1 MAAQPKPAAFR
12 WQAAWPVFMFL
23 MMTCFR
29 TNGQSTGPLITFTGK
44 DVPLVTVFQTIK
56 EQTRYSVFSGKNL
69 LKSTQ
74 PVTCAVRNMPL
85 PEFLDLVLR
94 NQQLSYEISNKT
106 IFLKAA
112 PAGSANE
119 RPGETGKISGT
130 VKNKAGTPITPA
142 TVMLEPLKKGA
153 VTNDRG
159 EYNFNDLPE
168 GFYTIRVSCIGH
180 AAAEREVF
188 VSKTGGVLYVDFV
201 LNESSSQL
209 KEIVVSSGYQT
220 FSVKRSAGAY
230 AKPDMQTLRNRT
242 TSMNIL
248 QRLDGL
254 VPGLTVNNA
263 PSATGTPV
271 LIRGLTSINSNKSP
285 LLVVDGVPLDNI
297 TSLNPQ
303 DVEDIT
309 VLKDAS
315 AASIWGAR
323 AANGVIVI
331 TTRRGGRNEKL
342 AIEYDGFVNF
352 QGRPDVDYYPVLSSQ
367 QFMQAASDIF
377 RPDLYPWANVSAY
390 SGLGSTGVPP
400 HNVILYN
407 RHRGLISD
415 AQANAS
421 LDSLASINNLRQI
434 GDIWY
439 RPGLLTNHTL
449 SVRGGGE
456 SYGIYGSIAYT
467 GTQSNR
473 PGETNST
480 YKINVRQDYQANK
493 HLDLFLITDLTN
505 VNTSSPRN
513 IEADNRFL
521 PYQLFRDAQGN
532 PISIPYVKQL
542 SDSTRTAFEGK
553 SGINLDYN
561 PLQERQYGYTKGDL
575 LAARITAGLTARIVD
590 GLSFTGVY
598 GLFRTAERVRS
609 YDDSRSYLVR
619 SEAAQFTVP
628 AATPSQRPVYYLPVT
643 GGRYALTNIAQ
654 TNWTVRN
661 QLAYGRSWDGSKHRL
676 SLLAGQEAQEQ
687 LAVSSQSLIRGY
699 NELLQTY
706 PAIDY
711 AMLSTTGVAN
721 PVMPN
726 NGSRS
731 LLANAQPF
739 TETEGRVRFLSYYGN
754 MGYTYLDRYTLSGS
768 IRLDQSN
775 LFGRDRSTQSR
786 PVWSLG
792 ARWELGDEAFMEQQQ
807 AFNNLSLRVS
817 YGLTG
822 NSPIPGTAAS
832 YDILGAQ
839 SGATLPGNTGLSIVT
854 PANAALT
861 WESSRTLNIGVDFGI
876 LKGNRLSGSVDFY
889 SKQTENLIGQ
899 MEVNPLSGYN
909 NVTGNF
915 GNMRNTGIEV
925 SARSVNVEAGR
936 FRWISQ
942 LVLAYNRNKITK
954 LNQPAVIATGAQK
967 ASAVYLEG
975 YPAFAVFAYD
985 FAGLDEEGDPQI
997 MLQSGKLTKERN
1009 EALPDDIR
1017 YMGTYQPVWNGG
1029 LSNIFSFGNIELAAN
1044 VVYNFGNVMRRD
1056 VNDFYAG
1063 NGLIPLTANNAMQSG
1078 DLRFRSGNV
1087 HAEFADRWMQ
1097 PGDELTT
1104 NVPAWIPVA
1113 SVNSSRRDIR
1123 YYTQGDIN
1131 VVSAAFV
1138 KLRDVSLSYDVSRK
1152 LVSRAKLSGVRLRLQ
1167 VSNLM
1172 LWKANRYGID
1182 PEFQDAPGGS
1192 IAGER
1197 AGGIR
1202 YMRTNQGTV
1211 TAGLNIRF

>member
-1 MAAQPKPAAFR
+1 MAAQPKTAVLR
-12 WQAAWPVFMFL
+12 WQATWLGVMLL
-23 MMTCFR
+23 MLTCLSM
-29 TNGQSTGPLITFTGK
+29 NAQSPGPLITYTGK
-44 DVPLVTVFQTIK
+44 DVPLVTVFQAIK
-56 EQTRYSVFSGKNL
+56 EQTRYSVFAGKNL
-69 LKSTQ
+69 LKTTQ

-85 PEFLDLVLR
+85 PEFLDLILR

-106 IFLKAA
+106 IFLKAQ

-119 RPGETGKISGT
+119 RPGESGTISGT
-130 VKNKAGTPITPA
+130 VKNEAGAPITPA
-142 TVMLEPLKKGA
+142 TVMLEPLKRGA
-153 VTNDRG
+153 VTNERG
-159 EYNFNDLPE
+159 EYRFTDVPE
-168 GFYTIRVSCIGH
+168 GFYTMKISCLGFS
-180 AAAEREVF
+180 AEERTVF
-188 VSKTGGVLYVDFV
+188 VSKSGTLYVDFV

-209 KEIVVSSGYQT
+209 KEIVVNSGYQT

-230 AKPDMQTLRNRT
+230 AKPNMQTLRDRT

-263 PSATGTPV
+263 PSAAGTPV

-297 TSLNPQ
+297 NSLNPQ

-331 TTRRGGRNEKL
+331 TTRKGSRNQDL
-342 AIEYDGFVNF
+342 SIEYDGFANF
-352 QGRPDVDYYPVLSSQ
+352 QGRPDVDYYPVLNSR
-367 QFMQAASDIF
+367 QFIQAASDIF

-390 SGLGSTGVPP
+390 TGQGSIGVPP
-400 HNVILYN
+400 HNTILYN

-415 AQANAS
+415 AQAAAS
-421 LDSLASINNLRQI
+421 LDSLASINNLHQI
-434 GDIWY
+434 RDIWY

-449 SVRGGGE
+449 SVRGGGK
-456 SYGIYGSIAYT
+456 SYGIYGSLAYT

-473 PGETNST
+473 PGEKNNT
-480 YKINVRQDYQANK
+480 YKINVRQDYNVNK
-493 HLDLFLITDLTN
+493 HLDVFLITDLTN
-505 VNTSSPRN
+505 VNASAPRN
-513 IEADNRFL
+513 IEADNRSL
-521 PYQLFRDAQGN
+521 PYQLFSDAQGN

-542 SDSTRTAFEGK
+542 SDSTRKAFEGK
-553 SGINLDYN
+553 SRINLDYN
-561 PLQERQYGYTKGDL
+561 PLLERQYGYTKMDM
-575 LAARITAGLTARIVD
+575 LTARITGGLTIRILD
-590 GLSFTGVY
+590 GLSFSGVY
-598 GLFRTAERVRS
+598 GLFRTAEKTRS
-609 YDDSRSYLVR
+609 FDDSRSYLVR
-619 SEAAQFTVP
+619 SEAAQFAVP
-628 AATPSQRPVYYLPVT
+628 SATPGQPPKYYLPVD
-643 GGRYALTNIAQ
+643 GGRYALTNATQ
-654 TNWTVRN
+654 NNWTVRN
-661 QLAYGRSWDGSKHRL
+661 QLAYERAWDGKRHQL

-687 LAVSSQSLIRGY
+687 LFVSSQSVIRGY

-711 AMLSTTGVAN
+711 ATLSTTGVAN

-731 LLANAQPF
+731 LLGNALPF
-739 TETEGRVRFLSYYGN
+739 NETEARVRFLSYYGN
-754 MGYTYLDRYTLSGS
+754 MGYTYLNRYTLNGS
-768 IRLDQSN
+768 IRLDESN
-775 LFGRDRSTQSR
+775 LFGKDRSSQSK
-786 PVWSLG
+786 PVWSIG
-792 ARWELGDEAFMEQQQ
+792 GRWDLSEELFMEQQR

-822 NSPIPGTAAS
+822 NSPVPGTAAS

-839 SGATLPGNTGLSIVT
+839 SGSSLPGNTGLTIVT

-876 LKGNRLSGSVDFY
+876 LQGNRLSGSIDLY
-889 SKQTENLIGQ
+889 SKQTDNLIGQ

-909 NVTGNF
+909 TVIGNF
-915 GNMRNTGIEV
+915 GDMRNRGIEA
-925 SARSVNVEAGR
+925 SIRSLNVESGR

-942 LVLAYNRNKITK
+942 LVLAYNRNEITK
-954 LNQPAVIATGAQK
+954 LNQPALIATGTQK
-967 ASAVYLEG
+967 ASTVYLAG

-985 FAGLDEEGDPQI
+985 FAGLDNMGDPQI
-997 MLQSGKLTKERN
+997 RQQSGKITKERN
-1009 EALPDDIR
+1009 VSLPEDVL

-1029 LSNIFSFGNIELAAN
+1029 LSNIFTFGNIELAAN
-1044 VVYNFGNVMRRD
+1044 IIYNFGNVMRRD

-1063 NGLIPLTANNAMQSG
+1063 NGLIPLLSNNAMQSG

-1097 PGDELTT
+1097 PGDESTT
-1104 NVPAWIPVA
+1104 NVPSWEPVN
-1113 SVNSSRRDIR
+1113 SVNASRRDTR

-1138 KLRDVSLSYDVSRK
+1138 KLRDVSLSYELPRAI
-1152 LVSRAKLSGVRLRLQ
+1152 VSRAKLNGVRLRLQ
-1167 VSNLM
+1167 MSNLM
-1172 LWKANRYGID
+1172 LWKANKYGID
-1182 PEFQDAPGGS
+1182 PEFQDASGGS
-1192 IAGER
+1192 LAGER

-1202 YMRTNQGTV
+1202 YMRANQGTV
-1211 TAGLNIRF
+1211 TAGVNIRF